1 MNNYKGNVSYSGELV
16 ENKLYKRF
24 VKKKMN
30 RSNRE
35 MKKYSKLLKGYRG
48 NVSCLDKLEL
58 NEMYPNIYRK
68 VGE

>member
-1 MNNYKGNVSYSGELV
+1 MKNYKGNVSYVDELEV
-16 ENKLYKRF
+16 NKLYPRF

-58 NEMYPNIYRK
+58 NEMYANIYEK